1 MSNKELLFDYFIT
14 NRKELVD
21 DNNKKI
27 DVKYVFNS
35 STRNALYGL
44 QVNTIEELLKIIEL
58 ENDEKEAGDMNL
70 QVMLDRTDIVNHA
83 TPNTHVN
90 NIDEIES
97 IEI

>member
-1 MSNKELLFDYFIT
+1 MKQNLIGNRYKNLEDLKTDLEKLHNCKVINIFESESERLEDSDFMIDY
-14 NRKELVD
+14 
-21 DNNKKI
+21 
-27 DVKYVFNS
+27 
-35 STRNALYGL
+35 
-44 QVNTIEELLKIIEL
+44 EL

>member
-1 MSNKELLFDYFIT
+1 
-14 NRKELVD
+14 
-21 DNNKKI
+21 
-27 DVKYVFNS
+27 
-35 STRNALYGL
+35 
-44 QVNTIEELLKIIEL
+44 
-58 ENDEKEAGDMNL
+58 MNL